1 MTIEKIVVL
10 LKQLTE
16 EVQKLEK
23 TPAAKTEYQEDSK
36 IIALA
41 KRYPF
46 EGHILVNK
54 SDVVKKYYI
63 TTLLSIFSSV
73 NNNNLSKEQ
82 QLFICRI
89 ISSYDSH
96 INIKEYITQ
105 SLKVDIKYFNN
116 LVEVFD
122 FDTAVCFAVDLM
134 LLSLFGKD
142 RIIEKEC
149 ELISDIL
156 QLLKINKETVLKTA
170 NIAKAIAGQNFTQL
184 IQLIDSTDKINYSCF
199 LAYYPEHTY
208 TSIVKNITDIKNMPG
223 NILVV
228 NAKISNYHD
237 FIDLNEYKMEK
248 ISFYN
253 CSFNNIRG
261 FKGSKQVLFDD
272 CYFEN
277 NPLNM
282 YDNGLVADISG
293 IKTIKKAEDNY
304 TFIKGDRIIFK
315 DTIFT
320 NIRVSKNILDLTNSN
335 IENCKFINCQG
346 LDVPCSYLI
355 QMNTGE
361 IKNSVFEDCSI
372 KTSNEDRDVTT
383 GGIVLVTNGMI
394 KNNKFVHCISNGQSA
409 YGDYSEFHMQIVR
422 AVNSKVENCF
432 FDKAY
437 CYSDKSYKKVVASY
451 ILGLKNSIEHNNEFK
466 NCGSYHYVYGEC
478 SSSHNVG
485 TVE

>member
-89 ISSYDSH
+89 ISSYDSQ

-105 SLKVDIKYFNN
+105 SLKVDIQYFNN

-134 LLSLFGKD
+134 LLSLFRKE

-170 NIAKAIAGQNFTQL
+170 NIAKAIAGQNFT
-184 IQLIDSTDKINYSCF
+184 
-199 LAYYPEHTY
+199 
-208 TSIVKNITDIKNMPG
+208 
-223 NILVV
+223 
-228 NAKISNYHD
+228 
-237 FIDLNEYKMEK
+237 
-248 ISFYN
+248 
-253 CSFNNIRG
+253 
-261 FKGSKQVLFDD
+261 
-272 CYFEN
+272 
-277 NPLNM
+277 
-282 YDNGLVADISG
+282 
-293 IKTIKKAEDNY
+293 
-304 TFIKGDRIIFK
+304 
-315 DTIFT
+315 
-320 NIRVSKNILDLTNSN
+320 
-335 IENCKFINCQG
+335 
-346 LDVPCSYLI
+346 
-355 QMNTGE
+355 
-361 IKNSVFEDCSI
+361 
-372 KTSNEDRDVTT
+372 
-383 GGIVLVTNGMI
+383 
-394 KNNKFVHCISNGQSA
+394 
-409 YGDYSEFHMQIVR
+409 
-422 AVNSKVENCF
+422 
-432 FDKAY
+432 
-437 CYSDKSYKKVVASY
+437 
-451 ILGLKNSIEHNNEFK
+451 
-466 NCGSYHYVYGEC
+466 
-478 SSSHNVG
+478 
-485 TVE
+485 

>member
-89 ISSYDSH
+89 ISSYDSQ

-105 SLKVDIKYFNN
+105 SLKVDIQYFNN

-134 LLSLFGKD
+134 LLSLFRKE

-199 LAYYPEHTY
+199 LAYYPENTY

-228 NAKISNYHD
+228 NAKISNYQD
-237 FIDLNEYKMEK
+237 FIDLNEYKAEK

-261 FKGSKQVLFDD
+261 FKEIKQLVFDS
-272 CYFEN
+272 CNFEN
-277 NPLNM
+277 NIFNE
-282 YDNGLVADISG
+282 NTKTGVWGLFGGVKG
-293 IKTIKKAEDNY
+293 EDNY
-304 TFIKGDRIIFK
+304 TFINGDRITLK
-315 DTIFT
+315 NTIFT
-320 NIRVSKNILDLTNSN
+320 NIRASKNILDLTNSN

-361 IKNSVFEDCSI
+361 IKNSVFENCSI
-372 KTSNEDRDVTT
+372 KTSMEDRNVTT
-383 GGIVLVTNGMI
+383 GGIVL
-394 KNNKFVHCISNGQSA
+394 ISNGIFKNNNLIKCSSKGTSS
-409 YGDYSEFHMQIVR
+409 YGSYAKFKMQIVQ
-422 AVNSKVENCF
+422 AINAKVENCRF
-432 FDKAY
+432 NEGYCSSDDSYDKG
-437 CYSDKSYKKVVASY
+437 VTSY
-451 ILGLKNSIEHNNEFK
+451 ILGLKNSIENNNEF
-466 NCGSYHYVYGEC
+466 NECSSYHYSYG
-478 SSSHNVG
+478 SIGSSHNVG